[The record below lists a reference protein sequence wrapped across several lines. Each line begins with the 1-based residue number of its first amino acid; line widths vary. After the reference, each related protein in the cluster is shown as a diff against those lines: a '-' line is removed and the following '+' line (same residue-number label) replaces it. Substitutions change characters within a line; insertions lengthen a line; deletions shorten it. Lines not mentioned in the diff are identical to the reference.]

1 MLRAH
6 RRAHAI
12 IWLCCA
18 LAIPLVLILGWLAR
32 PSDPLSGPIRLDLRS
47 ESRQ

>member
-6 RRAHAI
+6 RRSHAI

-18 LAIPLVLILGWLAR
+18 LAIPLVLVLGWLAR
-32 PSDPLSGPIRLDLRS
+32 PSGQLSEPMRLDSRN
-47 ESRQ
+47 ESRL